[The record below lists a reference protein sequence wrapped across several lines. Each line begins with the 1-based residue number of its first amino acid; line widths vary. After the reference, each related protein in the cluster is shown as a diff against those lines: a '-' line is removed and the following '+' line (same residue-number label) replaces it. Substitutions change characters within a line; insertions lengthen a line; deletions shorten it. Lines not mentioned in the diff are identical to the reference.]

1 MDRAFKKNKKV
12 KFIIPGIP
20 FIDTKTD
27 LIRWNYGEI
36 VSSGSSKYGAK
47 FVYIRENQTKEVI
60 KVSTFGVFILN

>member
-1 MDRAFKKNKKV
+1 MDRAYKKNDKV

-27 LIRWNYGEI
+27 SIRWNYGEI
-36 VSSGSSKYGAK
+36 VSSGTSKHGAK
-47 FVYIRENQTKEVI
+47 FVYIREDQTKEVL